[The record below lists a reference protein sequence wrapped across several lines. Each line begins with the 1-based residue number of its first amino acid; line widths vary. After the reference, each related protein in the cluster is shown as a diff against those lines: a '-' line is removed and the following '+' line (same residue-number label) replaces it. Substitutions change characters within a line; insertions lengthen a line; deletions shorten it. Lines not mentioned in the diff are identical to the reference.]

1 MLVCVFLAL
10 ALTHIY
16 IYVYISMHV
25 QLRWMWYNRNIN
37 PPFLF
42 IASSTVS
49 QHWNSVGP
57 RRFPRTTITTTTT
70 TAVTL
75 IRLITG
81 ITAVTAVDQI
91 NHPGTP
97 LHRITDLQRPAL
109 IGRRHY
115 RHNHSV
121 GRIRNSST
129 GSCSDMSIDID
140 LWNGKDKERFD
151 ALTHPGYSLHSD
163 AETHLGGWLAHR
175 VALQQQQ
182 QPMNGCHNN
191 SEDGTSINADW
202 IQQDVAPYITKFDYA
217 SMPIGRAPN
226 ILVLYGSLRASSYSR
241 KMAYEFARLLE
252 LLGCNVR
259 VYNPMGLPVR
269 NPDDDGEQHLK
280 VLEIRALTHW
290 SDGHVWVSP
299 EMHGTITGIFK
310 NQIDWIPLN
319 TGSVRPTQGKTC
331 CVAQVNGGSQSFNAV
346 NALRLLA
353 RWMRMP
359 CCTNQSSVAKA
370 WQEFDDTTGRMK
382 PSDFRNR
389 VVDVA
394 EEFAKFTAVMVP
406 VADQLTD
413 RYSERMEILDKGRLL
428 SQAEKEKQKTIDESR
443 KA

>member
-1 MLVCVFLAL
+1 MM
-10 ALTHIY
+10 TE
-16 IYVYISMHV
+16 
-25 QLRWMWYNRNIN
+25 
-37 PPFLF
+37 
-42 IASSTVS
+42 AS
-49 QHWNSVGP
+49 
-57 RRFPRTTITTTTT
+57 
-70 TAVTL
+70 
-75 IRLITG
+75 
-81 ITAVTAVDQI
+81 
-91 NHPGTP
+91 
-97 LHRITDLQRPAL
+97 
-109 IGRRHY
+109 
-115 RHNHSV
+115 
-121 GRIRNSST
+121 
-129 GSCSDMSIDID
+129 SIDIN

-163 AETHLGGWLAHR
+163 AHTHLGGWLAHR
-175 VALQQQQ
+175 AIITPPEQQDNEQSSS
-182 QPMNGCHNN
+182 H
-191 SEDGTSINADW
+191 TLDW
-202 IQQDVAPYITKFDYA
+202 IQTDVAPYITKFDYTT
-217 SMPIGRAPN
+217 MPIGRAPR
-226 ILVLYGSLRASSYSR
+226 ILILYGSLRATSYSR

-252 LLGCNVR
+252 LLGCDVR

-269 NPDDDGEQHLK
+269 NPDDNGEQHLK

-299 EMHGTITGIFK
+299 EMHGTITGTFK

-370 WQEFDDTTGRMK
+370 WQEFDDSTGRMK

-406 VADQLTD
+406 VAEQLTD
-413 RYSERMEILDKGRLL
+413 RYSERMEILQKGRLL
-428 SQAEKEKQKTIDESR
+428 SQAEKEKQKTAD
-443 KA
+443 